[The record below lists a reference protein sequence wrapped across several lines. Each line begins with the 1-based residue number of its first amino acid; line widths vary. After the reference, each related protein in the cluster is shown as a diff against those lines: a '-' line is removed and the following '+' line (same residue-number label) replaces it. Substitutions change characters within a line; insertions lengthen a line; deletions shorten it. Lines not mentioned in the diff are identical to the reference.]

1 MLTGE
6 DQACETALSDVTSY
20 AHADTEKWNTTII
33 NSILG
38 ALVQETTQKPQA
50 GSSAPSQ
57 PQFKYVVNSTIIQH
71 AATTSSSP
79 ADDSKKPNG
88 RRGMHAA
95 SGAYWNNEK
104 DGMWSFKY
112 PGADSK
118 GLDVVVGVIWVWVG

>member
-1 MLTGE
+1 M
-6 DQACETALSDVTSY
+6 S
-20 AHADTEKWNTTII
+20 
-33 NSILG
+33 
-38 ALVQETTQKPQA
+38 ETTQSTSS
-50 GSSAPSQ
+50 GSAPAQ

-71 AATTSSSP
+71 AGAVGSTTP
-79 ADDSKKPNG
+79 GEEASKKTSG